1 MKKIA
6 LAYLLTLCF
15 GCSDS
20 EILNNSNEIEISFTS
35 QHSMMS
41 SQDQI
46 REAFIKLV
54 LDEPSKKEYLLNKLY
69 QKSWVYS
76 FQSKRKWPNK
86 YELKIKEHQPIA
98 RWKDRKFITQ
108 SGVLINPENE
118 VKKIDLITLIGPEE
132 KKYELLDLSRRVQA
146 QLNRFGATIESVI
159 LSSAGYLLITTS
171 NGIEMTFSKKNFR
184 EQLERLEGF
193 ISIELFSGKLNQ
205 IKTMDF
211 RYRNGISILFN

>member
-54 LDEPSKKEYLLNKLY
+54 LDEPSKK
-69 QKSWVYS
+69 
-76 FQSKRKWPNK
+76 
-86 YELKIKEHQPIA
+86 
-98 RWKDRKFITQ
+98 
-108 SGVLINPENE
+108 
-118 VKKIDLITLIGPEE
+118 
-132 KKYELLDLSRRVQA
+132 
-146 QLNRFGATIESVI
+146 
-159 LSSAGYLLITTS
+159 
-171 NGIEMTFSKKNFR
+171 
-184 EQLERLEGF
+184 
-193 ISIELFSGKLNQ
+193 
-205 IKTMDF
+205 
-211 RYRNGISILFN
+211 